1 MIRGLYAITDPGL
14 SPGLVVL
21 DHVGQALQGG
31 ARIIQYRDKT
41 QTFQQQLELARQLK
55 SLCDEH
61 QAWLIIND
69 SIELAQACQA
79 QGLHIGKDDA
89 GLTAARQQLGHKA
102 IIGVSCYNDLA
113 RAQSMQ
119 HQGAD
124 YVAFGRFFPSH
135 TKPNAPQAELE
146 TLRQAKQ
153 HLRIPIVAIG
163 GVKADNAS
171 HLIEAG
177 ADSVA
182 VIHGV
187 FAQNDIRQAAT
198 DISALFKV

>member
-21 DHVGQALQGG
+21 DHVRQALQGG

-41 QTFQQQLELARQLK
+41 QPFQQQLELARQLK

-89 GLTAARQQLGHKA
+89 DLTAARQQLGTKA

-119 HQGAD
+119 NQGAD

-135 TKPNAPQAELE
+135 TKPNAPQADLE

-153 HLRIPIVAIG
+153 LLQIPVVAIG
-163 GVKADNAS
+163 GVKADNAR

-187 FAQNDIRQAAT
+187 FAQSDIRQAAT